1 MWEIRAARFPVTA
14 RHATRRVAPVRRGP
28 GDDGRI
34 VLAVASGAIAS
45 GAGYGIWYAVVPSL
59 GATRAAAVQLAV
71 PVVAGVGATLLLGER
86 LGSRIAV
93 AGLAIIAGI
102 ALTLYRSP
110 PPAASPRTRSSLIP
124 RLAQRSGP
132 NADCRRRRRRR
143 ACWALVLR
151 GLRPWGRR
159 SS

>member
-1 MWEIRAARFPVTA
+1 M
-14 RHATRRVAPVRRGP
+14 
-28 GDDGRI
+28 
-34 VLAVASGAIAS
+34 ASGAIAS

-59 GATRAAAVQLAV
+59 GATRAAAAQLAV

-110 PPAASPRTRSSLIP
+110 PPGDAPA
-124 RLAQRSGP
+124 
-132 NADCRRRRRRR
+132 
-143 ACWALVLR
+143 
-151 GLRPWGRR
+151 GR
-159 SS
+159 